1 MGEQT
6 PNGATGPCKGA
17 VRGPAFG
24 PGLTASRQRYRTV
37 TSARKPPG
45 CVTCRVPPP
54 PGVPRYTQLG

>member
-45 CVTCRVPPP
+45 SGTFRMPPP